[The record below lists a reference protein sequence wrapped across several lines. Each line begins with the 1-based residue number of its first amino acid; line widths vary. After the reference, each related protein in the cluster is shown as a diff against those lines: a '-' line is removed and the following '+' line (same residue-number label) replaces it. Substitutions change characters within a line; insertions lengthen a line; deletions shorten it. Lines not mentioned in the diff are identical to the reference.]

1 MNKKHLLF
9 GMFAA
14 LALTGCSSDDV
25 AENSDNSLISDG
37 TPRFLAVNIVPN
49 SSTATKAS
57 YTDGVADESKV
68 NNVRFYFFTD
78 DGHAAA
84 VKADGSNYF
93 DWTPTNESGN
103 SSENI
108 TKSLEAT
115 IVIDTKAGDRIPGK
129 LLAVVNPRTNV
140 LPSGNADLATLRN
153 TYSDYAAAANASTPV
168 FVMTNSVYRDA
179 NKNRVSTSTITSDN
193 LKKSKE
199 EALASNAPVNVYVE
213 RNVAKVSVSYSTD
226 LAKNVTDQ
234 TIAITD
240 KEGKDIT
247 ISDADGTSQ
256 QVYLKVLGWDLTAT
270 TTNTYASKHINTS
283 WKNELLSSEEPWN
296 SIDYKRSFWASNIH
310 AAGNGTTGEETS
322 GISYSTFTQH
332 IAAANVKEVA
342 TTSTLTSSNYK
353 YTNENAA
360 YDYDTGEQRAYPT
373 QAIILGQL
381 VNASGDPLFISEYAG
396 SRHLETDANCTQFRT
411 LIANLLA
418 DQYYYKDGD
427 EYVSID
433 PSDLAVSTCSVDASD
448 DDLTAQKTLGR
459 YKVKVQL
466 SEKGLAKT
474 WYVGTGTTT
483 ITTAD
488 LNTALAAYT
497 GKAWNNG
504 YTYYSFKINHL
515 ASSDV
520 GQYGIV
526 RNHYYAATIDGIYGL
541 GTPVYDPNKKIY
553 PEEPVDEDT
562 YIAAQVHV
570 LSWRVVPS
578 SVTLGKG
585 TTTKTTGD

>member
-1 MNKKHLLF
+1 MNKKHLLL

-37 TPRFLAVNIVPN
+37 TPRYLTVNIVPN
-49 SSTATKAS
+49 ASANTKAE
-57 YTDGVADESKV
+57 YTDGEDNESTV
-68 NNVRFYFFTD
+68 TSVRFYFFTD

-84 VKADGSNYF
+84 VKSDGSNYY
-93 DWTPTNESGN
+93 DWTPTSESGN
-103 SSENI
+103 TSENI

-115 IVIDTKAGDRIPGK
+115 IVINTKEGDRIPGK
-129 LLAVVNPRTNV
+129 ILAVVNPRTNV

-179 NKNRVSTSTITSDN
+179 NSNRVSTSTITSDN

-199 EALASNAPVNVYVE
+199 EALDVEKKAPVNVYVE
-213 RNVAKVSVSYSTD
+213 RNVAKVSVSYSD
-226 LAKNVTDQ
+226 ALAKNVTNQ
-234 TIAITD
+234 TIALTD
-240 KEGKDIT
+240 KNDKAFT
-247 ISDADGTSQ
+247 ISNEAGESQ

-270 TTNTYASKHINTS
+270 TNYTYASKHINTS
-283 WKNELLSSEEPWN
+283 WKNELLSSTEPWN

-310 AAGNGTTGEETS
+310 AAGNGTTGEELS
-322 GISYSTFTQH
+322 GINYSTFNQH

-342 TTSTLTSSNYK
+342 ATSTLTSSNYK

-373 QAIILGQL
+373 QAIVLGQL
-381 VNASGDPLFISEYAG
+381 VNAAGDPLFVSEYAG
-396 SRHLETDANCTQFRT
+396 SRHLEADANFTQFRT

-418 DQYYYKDGD
+418 DQYYYKNGS

-433 PSDLAVSTCSVDASD
+433 PSDLIVSTCSVDASD
-448 DDLTAQKTLGR
+448 GDLNAQNTLGR

-466 SEKGLAKT
+466 SEGGLAKT
-474 WYVGTGTTT
+474 WYVGTTGTTT
-483 ITTAD
+483 ISTSD

-504 YTYYSFKINHL
+504 YTYYSFRINHL

-520 GQYGIV
+520 GQFGIV

-553 PEEPVDEDT
+553 PEDPVDEDT
-562 YIAAQVHV
+562 YIAAQIHV

-578 SVTLGKG
+578 TVTLGK
-585 TTTKTTGD
+585 